1 MSNCS
6 RCYRQGHLS
15 KDCFSYK
22 DANGEILPRRIEET
36 DSEDDDDSDYLGSEE
51 ESEESKESE
60 KDCTEY
66 GCEYLYI
73 KNLYP

>member
-36 DSEDDDDSDYLGSEE
+36 DSEDDDDSDYLGSE
-51 ESEESKESE
+51 S
-60 KDCTEY
+60 D
-66 GCEYLYI
+66 
-73 KNLYP
+73 